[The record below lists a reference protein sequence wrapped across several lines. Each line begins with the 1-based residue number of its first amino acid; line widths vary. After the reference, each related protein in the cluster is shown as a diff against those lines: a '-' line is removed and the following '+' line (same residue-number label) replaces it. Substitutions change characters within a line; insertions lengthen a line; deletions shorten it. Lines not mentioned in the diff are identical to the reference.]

1 MSSELKLYNTLSR
14 SKQTFTPLDLN
25 KVRLY
30 VCGPT
35 VYDFPHVGNARPLIV
50 FDLLFRLLSEIFGKE
65 KVHYVRNIT
74 DVDDKILESAKSKNI
89 SIQELAKKVIKD
101 FQDDCSYLNCL
112 APTKEPKATDHIQ
125 EMIELTAKLIE
136 KKFAYIENRHVYFEV
151 SKYKNYG
158 NLSNKKI
165 DELISGSRV
174 EISKSKKSP
183 VDFVLWKPSLE
194 GEPGWDSPWSKGRP
208 GWHLECSAMS
218 EKYLGKEFDIH
229 GGGLDLIFPHHENEI
244 AQSTCA
250 NDTAALAKFWMHNGY
265 VTVNKEKMSKS
276 EGNFITINELK
287 DKFDGQVIRLAML
300 STHYTQPFDWNDQ
313 ILENSYKTLN
323 KWYDFYSDESET
335 VDSTLLNSLKDDLNT
350 PLFISQLHKL
360 YQEAIGGDMK
370 SGKKLSSACKL
381 IGLFNVSAIIW
392 KDQKRKKSLSEDEI
406 NTLIKERNLARDNKD
421 FKRSDEIR
429 DLLNDKGVLI
439 EDKENSTTWKYL

>member
-25 KVRLY
+25 NVRLY

-35 VYDFPHVGNARPLIV
+35 VYDYPHVGNARPLIV
-50 FDLLFRLLSEIFGKE
+50 FDLLFRLLNEIFGKE

-151 SKYKNYG
+151 SKYKDYG
-158 NLSNKKI
+158 SLSNKKI
-165 DELISGSRV
+165 EELITGSRV

-183 VDFVLWKPSLE
+183 EDFVLWKPSLE
-194 GEPGWDSPWSKGRP
+194 DEPGWDSPWGKGRP

-218 EKYLGKEFDIH
+218 KKYLGKEFDIH
-229 GGGLDLIFPHHENEI
+229 GGGIDLIFPHHENEI
-244 AQSTCA
+244 AQSRCA

-276 EGNFITINELK
+276 KGNFITINELK
-287 DKFDGQVIRLAML
+287 DKYQGEVIRFK
-300 STHYTQPFDWNDQ
+300 H
-313 ILENSYKTLN
+313 
-323 KWYDFYSDESET
+323 
-335 VDSTLLNSLKDDLNT
+335 SLYAAL
-350 PLFISQLHKL
+350 
-360 YQEAIGGDMK
+360 
-370 SGKKLSSACKL
+370 
-381 IGLFNVSAIIW
+381 
-392 KDQKRKKSLSEDEI
+392 
-406 NTLIKERNLARDNKD
+406 
-421 FKRSDEIR
+421 
-429 DLLNDKGVLI
+429 
-439 EDKENSTTWKYL
+439 

>member
-151 SKYKNYG
+151 SKYKDYG
-158 NLSNKKI
+158 SLSNKKI
-165 DELISGSRV
+165 EELISGSRV

-194 GEPGWDSPWSKGRP
+194 GEPGWDSPWGKGRP

-335 VDSTLLNSLKDDLNT
+335 VDPTLLNSLKDDLNT

-392 KDQKRKKSLSEDEI
+392 KDQKRKKSLSEDEV

>member
-50 FDLLFRLLSEIFGKE
+50 FDLLFRLLNEIFGKE
-65 KVHYVRNIT
+65 KVQYVRNIT

-158 NLSNKKI
+158 SLSNKKI
-165 DELISGSRV
+165 EELISGSRV

-194 GEPGWDSPWSKGRP
+194 GEPGWDSPWGKGRP

-335 VDSTLLNSLKDDLNT
+335 VDPTLLNSLKDDLNT

>member
-1 MSSELKLYNTLSR
+1 
-14 SKQTFTPLDLN
+14 
-25 KVRLY
+25 VRLY

-89 SIQELAKKVIKD
+89 SIQDLAKKVIKD

-151 SKYKNYG
+151 SKYKDYG
-158 NLSNKKI
+158 SLSNKKI
-165 DELISGSRV
+165 EELISGSRV

-194 GEPGWDSPWSKGRP
+194 GEPGWDSPWGKGRP

>member
-89 SIQELAKKVIKD
+89 SIQDLAKKVIKD

-335 VDSTLLNSLKDDLNT
+335 VDPTLLNSLKDDLNT

>member
-14 SKQTFTPLDLN
+14 SKQTFVPLDLN
-25 KVRLY
+25 NVRLY

-50 FDLLFRLLSEIFGKE
+50 FDLLFRLLNEIFEKE
-65 KVHYVRNIT
+65 KVQYVRNIT

-89 SIQELAKKVIKD
+89 SIQNLAKKVIKD
-101 FQDDCSYLNCL
+101 FQEDCSYLNCL

-125 EMIELTAKLIE
+125 EMVELTAKLIE

-151 SKYKNYG
+151 SKYKDYG
-158 NLSNKKI
+158 SLSNKKI
-165 DELISGSRV
+165 EELISGSRV

-194 GEPGWDSPWSKGRP
+194 GEPGWDSPWGKGRP

-335 VDSTLLNSLKDDLNT
+335 IDPTLLNSLKDDLNT
-350 PLFISQLHKL
+350 PLFISQLHQL

>member
-151 SKYKNYG
+151 SKYKDYG
-158 NLSNKKI
+158 SLSNKKI
-165 DELISGSRV
+165 EELISGSRV

-350 PLFISQLHKL
+350 PLFISQLHQL

>member
-1 MSSELKLYNTLSR
+1 
-14 SKQTFTPLDLN
+14 
-25 KVRLY
+25 
-30 VCGPT
+30 

-89 SIQELAKKVIKD
+89 SIQDLAKKVIKD

-151 SKYKNYG
+151 SKYKDYG
-158 NLSNKKI
+158 SLSNKKI
-165 DELISGSRV
+165 EELISGSRV

-194 GEPGWDSPWSKGRP
+194 GEPGWDSPWGKGRP

-335 VDSTLLNSLKDDLNT
+335 VDPTLLNSLKDDLNT